1 MKGIM
6 IGKDFLTIQ
15 DRQCLASRVG
25 RTHLEAVTNL
35 EEAFGLD
42 RENSPK
48 LTLLR
53 REARATLSSARDS
66 TSVPYQSRFQL
77 SYDSNLCGQAIIGQ

>member
-53 REARATLSSARDS
+53 REARATLSS